1 MVSGRLID
9 NSSVLIS
16 SEADLAVGSDMAA
29 QLQESTCMWLGAF
42 VHVLYDNNLYDIL
55 YKMQLS
61 YCS

>member
-16 SEADLAVGSDMAA
+16 SEADMAA
-29 QLQESTCMWLGAF
+29 QLQESTYMWLGAF